1 MRVFEYVLEYVV
13 DLHRFELKRT
23 ELQSNDYMDYYNA
36 VVINDNVVR
45 LDTPC
50 LSCFDKAIL
59 YSEMDD
65 NEYALNLLLEFLKAY
80 YRNRIF
86 STQSALTVL
95 CEQFPSKNRDKEP
108 LEDVDIMEGDDE

>member
-1 MRVFEYVLEYVV
+1 MRVYEYTLEYIV
-13 DLHRFELKRT
+13 DLHRFELKKT

-50 LSCFDKAIL
+50 LSCFDKATL
-59 YSEMDD
+59 YSERDD
-65 NEYALNLLLEFLKAY
+65 NGYALNLLLDFLKTY

-95 CEQFPSKNRDKEP
+95 CEQYPDKDRFVKP
-108 LEDVDIMEGDDE
+108 LEDVDIMEGDVG